1 MVLDGRCYYYSSIQ
15 LPSAWGIV
23 HSINLHSLQIVIKCM
38 KSWAYVNY
46 GEMAKF
52 NFVRMS
58 SAAAAALFEEI
69 ETVAQ
74 SSRDKQKMSIILS
87 RILKLSQ
94 GYRSLKFANR

>member
-1 MVLDGRCYYYSSIQ
+1 
-15 LPSAWGIV
+15 
-23 HSINLHSLQIVIKCM
+23 M

-58 SAAAAALFEEI
+58 SAAAAAALFEAI